1 MSGATSSSWEDLRKQ
16 ARHLENDIDMKLVA
30 FSKLGVTSGSSSLSS
45 ETVPLINSDDMFDT
59 MSMELQQLLNKL
71 SAINDKM
78 ADLAPNGAA
87 SMHTIKRHRE
97 ILMDYQQEFS
107 KTSARVSA
115 RREREELLRGG
126 SPPPAAAA
134 GLSRRDQ
141 YAKEANHLHSSH
153 ILVDEQINIAME
165 AREHLSSQRQTFK
178 RMQTRFNDI
187 ANRFP
192 MLNSLIYRINSR
204 KRRDSL
210 ILGLVVA
217 KKLWEEVCKVLIS
230 NWAELSVNERKEQGH
245 EIQRKWNNLRTC
257 FARELKAQKSV
268 KSGQAASKRRPY
280 VYFDRMLF
288 LIPCMESRPTEGSI
302 ENSESN
308 QDDANLSDDPQS
320 YPQRKRKIK
329 KPNLDEQ
336 IIKALQSNEVDD
348 TNYCLS
354 LVPFM
359 KELTSDEKLEVRIR
373 ILQTFQDIKK
383 KRLLLPNTSFNIIQP
398 STLHNFQEL
407 PGTLL
412 HQLPY
417 VLFLIKL
424 SSQTVVVQSIPH
436 VKQIYHSI

>member
-153 ILVDEQINIAME
+153 MLVDEQINIAME

-217 KKLWEEVCKVLIS
+217 VC
-230 NWAELSVNERKEQGH
+230 
-245 EIQRKWNNLRTC
+245 
-257 FARELKAQKSV
+257 
-268 KSGQAASKRRPY
+268 
-280 VYFDRMLF
+280 
-288 LIPCMESRPTEGSI
+288 
-302 ENSESN
+302 
-308 QDDANLSDDPQS
+308 
-320 YPQRKRKIK
+320 
-329 KPNLDEQ
+329 
-336 IIKALQSNEVDD
+336 
-348 TNYCLS
+348 
-354 LVPFM
+354 
-359 KELTSDEKLEVRIR
+359 
-373 ILQTFQDIKK
+373 TF
-383 KRLLLPNTSFNIIQP
+383 LLLCYAF
-398 STLHNFQEL
+398 H
-407 PGTLL
+407 
-412 HQLPY
+412 
-417 VLFLIKL
+417 
-424 SSQTVVVQSIPH
+424 
-436 VKQIYHSI
+436 